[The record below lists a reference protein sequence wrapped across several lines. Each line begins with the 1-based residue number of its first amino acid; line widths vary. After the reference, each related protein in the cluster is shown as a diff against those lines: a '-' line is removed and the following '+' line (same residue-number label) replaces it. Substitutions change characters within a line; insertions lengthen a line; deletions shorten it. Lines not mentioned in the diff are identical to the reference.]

1 VVILLTKNKYGVRMK
16 KIILIA
22 TLALTSSVFAGDK
35 ANGKKVYK
43 KVNCTMC
50 HKADGSGK
58 AADASKIKM
67 TKGPKIA
74 GLDAKYAA
82 EQITAIQS
90 KKRKTKATAMMYA
103 KVKKL
108 SKKDIADVAAYIA
121 SLGPKHKGMFQ
132 K

>member
-1 VVILLTKNKYGVRMK
+1 MK
-16 KIILIA
+16 KIISIVMLV
-22 TLALTSSVFAGDK
+22 TLASSTFAGNK

-58 AADASKIKM
+58 AATTKKIRM

-74 GLDAKYAA
+74 GLDAAYII
-82 EQITAIQS
+82 EQMTAVQS
-90 KKRKTKATAMMYA
+90 KKRKNRNTSMMYA
-103 KVKKL
+103 KIKKL
-108 SKKDIADVAAYIA
+108 TKKEIADVAAYVA
-121 SLGPKHKGMFQ
+121 SLGPKHKGMLQ